1 MKRPQIIVVIA
12 CLLIAGGF
20 GCESSPAEPTPD
32 TAVAN
37 GPDQGGPA
45 PRTVTPPKPLP
56 EPDAKLLAPNE
67 AREKAPATFKVKFTT
82 TKGDFVV
89 KAHRAWAPNGVDRFY
104 NLAKIGY
111 FNDISLFR
119 AVKNFMVQFGIH
131 GHPKVAKAWSSANI
145 KDDPLK
151 EDNKRGRLTY
161 AKAGPNTRS
170 TQFFINYK
178 DNVQLDKMGGFPA
191 IAEVVEGMDVVDKFY
206 QGYGESTTKEQGNIT
221 RKGNRFLRQRY
232 PKLDYIKSAVLMK

>member
-37 GPDQGGPA
+37 GPGEGSPA
-45 PRTVTPPKPLP
+45 PTPAPPPKPLP

-67 AREKAPATFKVKFTT
+67 ANAQAPAKFKVKFTT
-82 TKGDFVV
+82 TKGEFIIE
-89 KAHRAWAPNGVDRFY
+89 AHRAWAPNGVDRFY
-104 NLAKIGY
+104 NLVKVGY
-111 FNDISLFR
+111 FNDIALFR

-131 GHPKVAKAWSSANI
+131 GHPKVAAAWSRANI

-151 EDNKRGRLTY
+151 ETNNRGRLTY

-178 DNVQLDKMGGFPA
+178 DNVQLDRMGGFPA
-191 IAEVVEGMDVVDKFY
+191 IGEVIKGMDVVDKFY
-206 QGYGESTTKEQGNIT
+206 KGYGESTTSQQGNIT
-221 RKGNRFLRQRY
+221 RKGNRFLRKRY
-232 PKLDYIKSAVLMK
+232 PKLDYIKSAELVK